1 MKLIYQIFV
10 SIFMF
15 DFLSACAVCYGSP
28 DDPAV
33 KAAQAGILFLLGVI
47 TFVLSCFA
55 MFIYNLRRKSTGV

>member
-1 MKLIYQIFV
+1 MKLIYQIFI

-28 DDPAV
+28 DEPAV

-47 TFVLSCFA
+47 IFVLSCFA
-55 MFIYNLRRKSTGV
+55 MFLYNLSKKSMGV